1 MQRVKGSYHLES
13 VILNVSFITSHLYG
27 LSVVDLHNVK
37 AETIDPPPRSLEN
50 TCFQIKMVPDIY

>member
-1 MQRVKGSYHLES
+1 M
-13 VILNVSFITSHLYG
+13 LNVSLITSHLYG